1 MFYKSEYFKVKAL
14 DVHKIG
20 MSFLFR
26 NCAVQQGLKAGT
38 WSCQT
43 TFSAMC
49 LRDVTHRFMYTFSTG
64 HWVAVQETV

>member
-26 NCAVQQGLKAGT
+26 NCAVQ
-38 WSCQT
+38 
-43 TFSAMC
+43 
-49 LRDVTHRFMYTFSTG
+49 
-64 HWVAVQETV
+64 